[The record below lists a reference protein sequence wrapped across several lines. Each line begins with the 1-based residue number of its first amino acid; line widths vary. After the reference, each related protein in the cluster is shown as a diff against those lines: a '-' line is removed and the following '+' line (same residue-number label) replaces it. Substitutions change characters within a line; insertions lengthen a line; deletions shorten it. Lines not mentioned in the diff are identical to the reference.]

1 MQFGLKELKN
11 TNPADKMSI
20 IAAEPKKIL
29 NENINIIML
38 AKACEQQLKHNMNL
52 NFDDKSTANSLLSRR
67 FSLIEE
73 QRKVSTWKQTK
84 LLY

>member
-1 MQFGLKELKN
+1 
-11 TNPADKMSI
+11 
-20 IAAEPKKIL
+20 
-29 NENINIIML
+29 
-38 AKACEQQLKHNMNL
+38 MNL
-52 NFDDKSTANSLLSRR
+52 NFDDKTTANSLLSRR